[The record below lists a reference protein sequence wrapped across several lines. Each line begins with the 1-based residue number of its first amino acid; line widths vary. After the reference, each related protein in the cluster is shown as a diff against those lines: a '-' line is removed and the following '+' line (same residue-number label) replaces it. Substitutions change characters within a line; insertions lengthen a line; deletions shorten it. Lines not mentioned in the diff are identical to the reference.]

1 MPARRLLLR
10 VVVVA
15 LCLTAAIAILVLLS
29 GSFDDTSWRILATTT
44 AISVFALVSV
54 PAGVLLERG
63 RARLLAQASAA
74 CTLVAFLL
82 TLVAIWNAE
91 DVPSW
96 QWRTY
101 GVVLTL
107 DAALAQA
114 AAVES
119 RRRDTDTRAVARLTL
134 GSMAT
139 ASLLA
144 AMGTVAILDSIDD
157 GGFYRV
163 LGAIAVVDV
172 LLVVLAAVL
181 RRGSGPIDRTHR
193 VRVDGVLVEVPGR
206 DFAAAVATAIRRAE
220 REGRQV
226 RRIERA

>member
-15 LCLTAAIAILVLLS
+15 LCLTAAIAIIVLLS
-29 GSFDDTSWRILATTT
+29 GSFDDTSWRILGTTT

-63 RARLLAQASAA
+63 RARLLAQASGVF
-74 CTLVAFLL
+74 TLVGFLL
-82 TLVAIWNAE
+82 TLGAIWNSA

-96 QWRTY
+96 LWRTY
-101 GVVLTL
+101 GVILTL

-119 RRRDTDTRAVARLTL
+119 RRRDSDTDTIDRLAL
-134 GSMAT
+134 ASMAT

-144 AMGTVAILDSIDD
+144 AMGIAAILATIDD
-157 GGFYRV
+157 GGFYRI
-163 LGAIAVVDV
+163 LGAIAVLDV

-181 RRGSGPIDRTHR
+181 RRGSGPIDRAHK
-193 VRVDGVLVEVPGR
+193 VRVDGRLVELPGR
-206 DFAAAVATAIRRAE
+206 DFAAAVATAIRQAE
-220 REGRQV
+220 REGREV
-226 RRIERA
+226 RRIERG

>member
-63 RARLLAQASAA
+63 RARLLAQVSATF
-74 CTLVAFLL
+74 TLGAFVF
-82 TLVAIWNAE
+82 TLGAIWNAE

-96 QWRTY
+96 LWRGY
-101 GVVLTL
+101 GIVLTL

-119 RRRDTDTRAVARLTL
+119 RRRDDDSETVGRLTL
-134 GSMAT
+134 GSMVT
-139 ASLLA
+139 GFLLA
-144 AMGTVAILDSIDD
+144 AMGTVAILESIDD

-181 RRGSGPIDRTHR
+181 RRGSGSIDRTHR
-193 VRVDGVLVEVPGR
+193 VRLDGLLVELPGR
-206 DFAAAVATAIRRAE
+206 DFAAAVATAIRQAE
-220 REGRQV
+220 REGREV